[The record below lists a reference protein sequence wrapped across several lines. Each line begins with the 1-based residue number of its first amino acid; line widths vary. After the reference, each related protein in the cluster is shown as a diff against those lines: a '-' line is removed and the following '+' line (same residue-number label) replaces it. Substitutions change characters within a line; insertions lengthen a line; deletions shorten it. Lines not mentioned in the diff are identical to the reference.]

1 MNFTKSLAYSTALC
15 AVGMLAANAA
25 VAAEKPKLKISGYQE
40 TYMGVADVTSG
51 TTSSGT
57 PTYTGGIVD
66 GAAAVVIDCMGDPG
80 LVPARES
87 VGTLVLGPCQT
98 SMHVAALLGHRFSVV
113 TVLDHLAVIFEDL
126 ASRGYVV
133 ASVDHTYEATAVE
146 FPDGRV
152 IRSIFGSYL
161 GGVRRTNRQALTFAV
176 SVRLRDLEAVVDDL
190 ERLNAEAGGRFAGKL
205 DKTRI
210 AVAGHSLGGLTAI
223 LGVDKEPRFRAAI
236 NLEGGVPLG
245 LIPST
250 ATPVLILAAGREWWS
265 ESDRH
270 LWNELRGP
278 RFAVNLE
285 GSEHVTPSDAVWL
298 AKGAVKA
305 GSMGPDKAVAAIRN
319 YIAAF
324 LDAYLRGRPM
334 NPLLT
339 GGSPDYPDATVTLQD
354 QSLRQRR

>member
-1 MNFTKSLAYSTALC
+1 MYS
-15 AVGMLAANAA
+15 
-25 VAAEKPKLKISGYQE
+25 
-40 TYMGVADVTSG
+40 
-51 TTSSGT
+51 
-57 PTYTGGIVD
+57 
-66 GAAAVVIDCMGDPG
+66 
-80 LVPARES
+80 R
-87 VGTLVLGPCQT
+87 
-98 SMHVAALLGHRFSVV
+98 LLGIQLPEVRTNSCQNAPVAGGFHPVV
-113 TVLDHLAVIFEDL
+113 VFTPGFTAGSTDYTFIFEDL

-152 IRSIFGSYL
+152 IRSILGSYL

-205 DKTRI
+205 DTTRI

-236 NLEGGVPLG
+236 NLEGGVPDG